1 MIGKD
6 EAASGLQDLIDCRKD
21 VKDMKKRYLHRSALL
36 LAGVFLWNMPSGSC
50 AALSLADAVE
60 MALNQNTSIL
70 IKQKGEDTAAAVLRQ
85 ARGNKS
91 FSVSATGGL
100 TGTKNSGTDR
110 TDTGNIGLTAK
121 LPIYSGGKYEAAIK
135 SGEIGVQS
143 AKLLTEREREDIR
156 LSVVKAYYDAL
167 QAQKTVNVNQD
178 TVDKY
183 QAHLTNVEQLYSAGS
198 KARIDVL
205 RSSVELSNARQTLIK
220 SQNTYE
226 VDLANLRNIL
236 NMDRS
241 EPLTLTDDF
250 SYSPFNREM
259 GTCIDYAMD
268 NRKDLLV
275 DQYTLEQKKLAVKQ
289 AKAGYLPTL
298 SMSVGTSLSDQY
310 QPSTDH
316 KQSYTA
322 GLSASWDVF
331 DSGVT
336 RGQVDAAKTDEAVA
350 ALNLQKDQEDID
362 YAVRQAYYN
371 MREAEKRFNSTQDAV
386 NQAQEDY
393 FIAREKYR
401 AGEGL
406 MLDIIDAQLALST
419 AQLNYISAQYDY
431 ARYKAT
437 VENAMGLGIGETA
450 DTASAA
456 AANATATAAAAA
468 EPAAPAAV
476 KPVAE
481 VQTAQQ
487 PTTAQLPAADETAE
501 AGETAEAA
509 AENGVTE

>member
-1 MIGKD
+1 M
-6 EAASGLQDLIDCRKD
+6 E
-21 VKDMKKRYLHRSALL
+21 KRYLRRSVLL

-85 ARGNKS
+85 ARGNKGV
-91 FSVSATGGL
+91 SVSATGGL

-121 LPIYSGGKYEAAIK
+121 LPLYSGGKYEAAIK

-250 SYSPFNREM
+250 SYTPFDREM
-259 GTCIDYAMD
+259 NTCIDYAMD
-268 NRKDLLV
+268 NRKDLIV
-275 DQYTLEQKKLAVKQ
+275 DQYTLEQKKLSVTE

-298 SMSVGTSLSDQY
+298 NVSVGTSLSDQY
-310 QPSTDH
+310 EPSTDH

-322 GLSASWDVF
+322 GLSASWNIF

-336 RGQVDAAKTDEAVA
+336 RGAVDAAKTEEEVA
-350 ALNLQKDQEDID
+350 ALTLQKDQEDID
-362 YAVRQAYYN
+362 YSVRQAYYN

-406 MLDIIDAQLALST
+406 MLDIIDAQIALST

-456 AANATATAAAAA
+456 AADTTAASAA

-476 KPVAE
+476 KAAAASQAPAD
-481 VQTAQQ
+481 VQAAQQ
-487 PTTAQLPAADETAE
+487 STASQSQLPAADETAE
-501 AGETAEAA
+501 AGEIAEEA

>member
-1 MIGKD
+1 
-6 EAASGLQDLIDCRKD
+6 
-21 VKDMKKRYLHRSALL
+21 MKKRYVRRYALL
-36 LAGVFLWNMPSGSC
+36 LAGAFLWNMPSGSC
-50 AALSLADAVE
+50 AALSLADAVG
-60 MALNQNTSIL
+60 MALNQNTTIL
-70 IKQKGEDTAAAVLRQ
+70 IKQKGENTAAAVLRQ

-91 FSVSATGGL
+91 FSVSASGGF
-100 TGTKNSGTDR
+100 TASKQNGEDRNSS
-110 TDTGNIGLTAK
+110 GNLGLTAK
-121 LPIYSGGKYEAAIK
+121 LPVYSGGKYEAAIK
-135 SGEIGVQS
+135 SGEIGVKA

-167 QAQKTVNVNQD
+167 EAQKTVNVNQD

-205 RSSVELSNARQTLIK
+205 RSSVELSNAHQTLIK

-250 SYSPFNREM
+250 SYSPFDREM
-259 GTCIDYAMD
+259 DVCIDYAMD
-268 NRKDLLV
+268 NRKDLIV
-275 DQYTLEQKKLAVKQ
+275 DQYTLEQKQLAVKQ
-289 AKAGYLPTL
+289 AKAGYLPTVSL
-298 SMSVGTSLSDQY
+298 SLGTSLSDQY
-310 QPSTDH
+310 EPSSDH

-322 GLSASWDVF
+322 GVSASWDLF

-336 RGQVDAAKTDEAVA
+336 RGQVDEAKTAEEIAN
-350 ALNLQKDQEDID
+350 LTLQKDQDDID
-362 YAVRQAYYN
+362 YSVRQAYYN

-406 MLDIIDAQLALST
+406 MLDIIDAQIALST

-450 DTASAA
+450 DTVAAASAMQSTA
-456 AANATATAAAAA
+456 PTAIKMGTANPATTDAMVPAVTDASDASNAVQQEASSPVDEAA
-468 EPAAPAAV
+468 E
-476 KPVAE
+476 AE
-481 VQTAQQ
+481 
-487 PTTAQLPAADETAE
+487 EI
-501 AGETAEAA
+501 AGEA